1 MDKKID
7 TTYTQNRELSWLR
20 FNERVLEEAIDT
32 NVPLYER
39 LKFVAIYASNLDEFY
54 RVRVGSLWDLASIDT
69 NEFDNKSFM
78 TPKQQLAK
86 IFDATKKLNQKA
98 DKIFADVE
106 KNLKKAGIERKK
118 VNALSAKDKSF
129 VKEYFENFVRPFLS
143 PQIINVRHPFPH
155 LLNKTLYVGIVLT
168 RKKRSVFGIIPV
180 PSNLPK
186 VVFLPNKTKIRYVM
200 TEDIIAS
207 YANKIFDGY
216 EVEKS
221 LIISVTRSADISLD
235 DERLELGEDFL
246 EHAREVLLKRQRL
259 APVRLEVEGEFDSSM
274 IKYVTNQFKISE
286 KQIFIY
292 KSPINKS
299 YIFSLGSK
307 FTEEQKNLLMY
318 PPFAP
323 STICC
328 VPDSAK
334 VMDYVSQN
342 DVMLQYPY
350 QSFDIFLKFIKE
362 AVTNDKVFAIKITL
376 YRVGSR
382 KAQLMNYLSM
392 AAKMGKDVTV
402 LMELRAR
409 FDEENNIN
417 WAEFLQ
423 DAGCKVIYG
432 MEGFKV
438 HSKICLV
445 MKQENSGIKY
455 FTQIGTGNYNASTSG
470 LYTDISLITSNE
482 GIGKDAVEFFQ
493 NMGID
498 NLYGEYENLLV
509 APVSLKPTLL
519 KLIQAEIEKAQNG
532 QETAIFLK
540 MNSLTDRQ
548 LIDALK
554 DASQAGVK
562 IKMIIRGICCLLP
575 GIAGKTD
582 NIEVISVVGRFL
594 EHSRVYCFGTDEDM
608 KMYISSADWMTRN
621 TENRVEIAAPIY
633 DHKIKESIYDTLLIM
648 WKDNLKARILQPD
661 GSYKKPEI
669 KEGDELLDCQNYL
682 RHEYKVGRRITLHK
696 EQ

>member
-498 NLYGEYENLLV
+498 NLYGEYKNLLV

-594 EHSRVYCFGTDEDM
+594 EHSRVYCFGTGKDM

>member
-1 MDKKID
+1 MHKKID
-7 TTYTQNRELSWLR
+7 TSYTQNRELSWLR
-20 FNERVLEEAIDT
+20 FDDRVLEEAIDE

-39 LKFVAIYASNLDEFY
+39 LKFIAIYASNLDEFY
-54 RVRVGSLWDLASIDT
+54 RVRVGSLCEMASVDT
-69 NEFDNKSFM
+69 NGFDNKSFM
-78 TPKQQLAK
+78 TPNQQLDK
-86 IFDATKKLNQKA
+86 IFVATKQLNQKA
-98 DKIFADVE
+98 DKIFATVE
-106 KNLKKAGIERKK
+106 KQLKTYGIERKK
-118 VNALSAKDKSF
+118 VKSLNQKDKTY
-129 VKEYFENFVRPFLS
+129 VKTYFDNQISPFLS

-155 LLNKTLYVGIVLT
+155 LLNKALYVGIILT
-168 RKKRSVFGIIPV
+168 RKKKKVFGIIPV

-186 VVFLPNKTKIRYVM
+186 IVYIPNKSKIRYVM
-200 TEDIIAS
+200 TEDIIAT
-207 YANKIFDGY
+207 YADKIFDGY
-216 EVEKS
+216 EVENTAI
-221 LIISVTRSADISLD
+221 LSVTRSADISLD
-235 DERLELGEDFL
+235 DEQLDLGEDFL

-259 APVRLEVEGEFDSSM
+259 APVRLEIEGNIDSTM
-274 IKYVTNQFKISE
+274 MKYATEQFKITS

-307 FTEEQKNLLMY
+307 FNEEQKNSLMY
-318 PPFAP
+318 PPFEP
-323 STICC
+323 SHICC
-328 VPDSAK
+328 VPENVS
-334 VMDYVSQN
+334 VMDYVANN

-362 AVTNDKVFAIKITL
+362 AVTDEKVFAIKITL
-376 YRVGSR
+376 YRVGSHR
-382 KAQLMNYLSM
+382 AQLMNYLSM

-432 MEGFKV
+432 MEGYKV

-445 MKQENSGIKY
+445 MKQDKTGIKY
-455 FTQIGTGNYNASTSG
+455 FTQIGTGNYNASTSS

-482 GIGKDAVEFFQ
+482 DIGKDAVEFFQ

-498 NLYGEYENLLV
+498 NLYGEYKNLLV
-509 APVSLKPTLL
+509 APVSLKNTLL
-519 KLIQAEIEKAQNG
+519 DLIKEEIEKAKAG
-532 QETAIFLK
+532 EETSIFLK

-554 DASQAGVK
+554 EASQAGVK
-562 IKMIIRGICCLLP
+562 IKMIIRGICCILP
-575 GIAGKTD
+575 GIEGKTD

-594 EHSRVYCFGTDEDM
+594 EHSRIFCFGTGENM
-608 KMYISSADWMTRN
+608 KMYIASADWMTRN

-633 DHKIKESIYDTLLIM
+633 DQKIKNSIYDTLRIM
-648 WKDNLKARILQPD
+648 WKDNLKARILCSD
-661 GSYKKPEI
+661 GTYKKPEI
-669 KEGDELLDCQNYL
+669 KEGDELIDCQNYL
-682 RHEYKVGRRITLHK
+682 RHEYKVGRKIKL
-696 EQ
+696 

>member
-594 EHSRVYCFGTDEDM
+594 EHSRVYCFGTGEDM

-648 WKDNLKARILQPD
+648 WKDNLKARILQLD